1 MLQVTQSDYLTCNT
15 SQPIRTLLPNDGNRS
30 IVLDHSGPFFFISGA
45 SDHCKQNEKL
55 LVVVI
60 STHGGRSPASP
71 PLSPHVAP
79 SPSPLPVPAPAPVHV
94 PAPAPAPAAL
104 VMETPAP
111 SPEAAPPTSTGVPA
125 VLPLKSEGFI
135 CALLLSVS
143 VFIL

>member
-71 PLSPHVAP
+71 PLSPHVGP
-79 SPSPLPVPAPAPVHV
+79 SPSPLPV

-111 SPEAAPPTSTGVPA
+111 SPEAASPTSTGVPA

-143 VFIL
+143 LFIL